1 MPPIRS
7 VQVLN
12 GIVLRRAIAPV
23 AAALLVPLLAAQPS
37 DAAAAKGTR
46 AAYAQAPAPV
56 GAGTA
61 GSASTHGEAICA
73 KARKKLWTESGW
85 IVRRVT
91 LCR

>member
-1 MPPIRS
+1 

-12 GIVLRRAIAPV
+12 GIVLRWAIAPV
-23 AAALLVPLLAAQPS
+23 AAALLVPLLAAEPS
-37 DAAAAKGTR
+37 QAAAAKGTR
-46 AAYAQAPAPV
+46 AAYAQAPVPV
-56 GAGTA
+56 GTGTA
-61 GSASTHGEAICA
+61 GADPSGTAPTHGDPVCA

>member
-1 MPPIRS
+1 
-7 VQVLN
+7 LN

-23 AAALLVPLLAAQPS
+23 AAALLVPLLTGQPVQAAP
-37 DAAAAKGTR
+37 AKSPR
-46 AAYAQAPAPV
+46 AAYAQAPAHE

-61 GSASTHGEAICA
+61 GADPAGTGSAPGDVACA

>member
-1 MPPIRS
+1 M
-7 VQVLN
+7 N

-23 AAALLVPLLAAQPS
+23 AAALLVPLLTAQPVQ
-37 DAAAAKGTR
+37 AAPVKSPR
-46 AAYAQAPAPV
+46 AAYAQAPAHE

-61 GSASTHGEAICA
+61 GAGSAPGDVACA